1 MRFMVLRKADGQ
13 TEAGVLPTTEQLE
26 DMGRYMEQLAQAG
39 VLLGGEGLQPSSR
52 GARVRFSAGK
62 PTVTDGPFAE
72 TKEVIAGYM
81 LIQAGS
87 WDEALDIVKRWPEA
101 EVELEV
107 RQLFENDDFGEAFTP
122 EQREREDRL
131 RAELAAEA

>member
-1 MRFMVLRKADGQ
+1 
-13 TEAGVLPTTEQLE
+13 
-26 DMGRYMEQLAQAG
+26 
-39 VLLGGEGLQPSSR
+39 
-52 GARVRFSAGK
+52 
-62 PTVTDGPFAE
+62 VTNGPFAE

-107 RQLFENDDFGEAFTP
+107 RQIYENDDFGEAFTP

>member
-26 DMGRYMEQLAQAG
+26 DMGRYMEQLAAAG
-39 VLLGGEGLQPSSR
+39 VLLGGEGLQPSSK
-52 GARVRFSAGK
+52 GARVLFSRGK
-62 PTVTDGPFAE
+62 PTVTDGPFTE

-81 LIQAGS
+81 LIQAAS
-87 WDEALDIVKRWPEA
+87 WAEALEIVKRWPEA
-101 EVELEV
+101 EVELEI
-107 RQLFENDDFGEAFTP
+107 RQLYENDDFGEAFTP

>member
-13 TEAGVLPTTEQLE
+13 TEAGVLPTTGQLE
-26 DMGRYMEQLAQAG
+26 DMGRYMESLAQAG
-39 VLLGGEGLQPSSR
+39 ALLGGEGLQPSNK
-52 GARVRFSAGK
+52 GARVRFSQGK

-101 EVELEV
+101 EVELEI
-107 RQLFENDDFGEAFTP
+107 RQLYENDDFGEAFTP

-131 RAELAAEA
+131 RTELAAEA